1 MIAYHVTVGR
11 IVHYY
16 NLGDAQG
23 RFPSEPQAAI
33 VTHVFALDPDRENA
47 KENSTPDVSLV
58 VFYANERGGGQFYM
72 PRVPFGAA
80 GPKPGCWTWP
90 PRSG

>member
-11 IVHYY
+11 IVHYW

-23 RFPSEPQAAI
+23 QFPSEPQAAI
-33 VTHVFALDPDRENA
+33 VTHVHALDPDSA
-47 KENSTPDVSLV
+47 SQTPAVSLV
-58 VFYANERGGGQFYM
+58 VFYGNERGGGFFVM
-72 PRVPFGAA
+72 PRVEF

-90 PRSG
+90 ERNG